1 MISESQSINPQRI
14 RRIAEAYYSTWDFYC
29 SEAIVKTISD
39 EFETGWPAEIV
50 AAASGFPVGFGGAGC
65 TCGALSGG
73 VLAIGMFF
81 GRTTPKDPRSETAL
95 ALSRRLHEY
104 FISRRHSVC
113 CRKLTRDM
121 VMGSP
126 THMAQCIAITGE
138 IAAETARLI
147 ATELGIQLVE
157 DAGADADVVEASV

>member
-1 MISESQSINPQRI
+1 MTGQLRGISPARV
-14 RRIAEAYYSTWDFYC
+14 RRLAEAYYSTWDYYC
-29 SEAIVKTISD
+29 SEAIVKTIGD
-39 EFETGWPAEIV
+39 EFQSGWPPEIV

-81 GRTTPKDPRSETAL
+81 GRTEPRDPRSETAL
-95 ALSRRLHEY
+95 ELSRKLHEF
-104 FISRRHSVC
+104 FIAQRRSTC

-126 THMAQCIAITGE
+126 EHMSQCIAITGE
-138 IAAETARLI
+138 IAEQTARLI
-147 ATELGIQLVE
+147 AVELGLTLLEDDLVTE
-157 DAGADADVVEASV
+157 QVGITA

>member
-1 MISESQSINPQRI
+1 MTDRVLGVNPTRV
-14 RRIAEAYYSTWDFYC
+14 RRVAEAYYTTWDFYC
-29 SEAIVKTISD
+29 SEAIVKAIGD
-39 EFETGWPAEIV
+39 EFQAGWPPEIV

-81 GRTTPKDPRSETAL
+81 GRTEPRDPKSEIAL
-95 ALSRRLHEY
+95 NLSRRLHQY
-104 FISRRHSVC
+104 FVSRRRSVC

-126 THMAQCIAITGE
+126 EHMTQCIAITGE
-138 IAAETARLI
+138 IAEETARLV
-147 ATELGIQLVE
+147 AGELGLTMVE
-157 DAGADADVVEASV
+157 DEPVVESAGITV

>member
-1 MISESQSINPQRI
+1 MTQQMNYINPVRV
-14 RRIAEAYYSTWDFYC
+14 RRAAEDLYSTWDFYC
-29 SEAIVKTISD
+29 SEAIVRTIGD
-39 EFETGWPAEIV
+39 EFQAGWPPEIV

-81 GRTTPKDPRSETAL
+81 GRTEPRDPCSETAL
-95 ALSRRLHEY
+95 ALSRKLHDF
-104 FISRRHSVC
+104 FISRRRSTC

-126 THMAQCIAITGE
+126 EHMSQCVAITGE
-138 IAAETARLI
+138 IAEETARLI
-147 ATELGIQLVE
+147 AVELGLPIIEGDPATEPAVI
-157 DAGADADVVEASV
+157 SI